1 MEQMSCYYCK
11 INIQTNNQIKRSING
26 LNQMMTPTTRA
37 DFYNYPTIPKK
48 KETRNYHNMAF
59 KELKGIQTIFLGTL

>member
-1 MEQMSCYYCK
+1 
-11 INIQTNNQIKRSING
+11 
-26 LNQMMTPTTRA
+26 MTPTTRA